1 MTKVVREMTAT
12 DKEYL
17 KQAYAFAAEH
27 SPDPSTQNGA
37 ILVDATVAVIASLD
51 DCDIELDG
59 PAVAYGANRFPR
71 GVEATKERLERPL
84 KYSFICHAERDV
96 IYDAA
101 KHGVATEGLTMY
113 CPWYACTD
121 CARAIIQSGIT
132 EVIGHRTILDKTP
145 DRWKE
150 TIDIALGMLDDAG
163 VKNSFVGGEE
173 GELDA
178 VGVRFNGEIWY
189 P

>member
-1 MTKVVREMTAT
+1 MTKVEMTAT
-12 DKEYL
+12 DKEFL

-37 ILVDATVAVIASLD
+37 ILVHQHDGRVIAR
-51 DCDIELDG
+51 
-59 PAVAYGANRFPR
+59 GANRFPR
-71 GVEATKERLERPL
+71 GVKVTKERLERPL
-84 KYSFICHAERDV
+84 KYSFICHAERDA

-101 KHGVATEGLTMY
+101 RWGEATYGRIMY

-121 CARAIIQSGIT
+121 CARAIIQAGIA
-132 EVIGHRTILDKTP
+132 EVIGHKTILDKTP

-173 GELDA
+173 GELGA
-178 VGVRFNGEIWY
+178 VGVLFNGEIWY

>member
-1 MTKVVREMTAT
+1 MTKIELTPD
-12 DKEYL
+12 DKSFL
-17 KQAYAFAAEH
+17 KIAYGIAADL

-37 ILVDATVAVIASLD
+37 ILIRGASIVVAQ
-51 DCDIELDG
+51 
-59 PAVAYGANRFPR
+59 GANCFPR
-71 GVEATKERLERPL
+71 GVEVTEERLERPL

-96 IYDAA
+96 IYAA
-101 KHGVATEGLTMY
+101 ARRGVKTDGLVMY

-121 CARAIIQSGIT
+121 CARAIIQAGIV

-163 VKNSFVGGEE
+163 VKHSFVGGEE
-173 GELDA
+173 GELGA
-178 VGVRFNGEIWY
+178 VGVLFNGEIWY

>member
-1 MTKVVREMTAT
+1 MTKTELTLD
-12 DKEYL
+12 DKSFL
-17 KQAYAFAAEH
+17 KIAYGIAADL

-37 ILVDATVAVIASLD
+37 ILMDGAAIVAQ
-51 DCDIELDG
+51 
-59 PAVAYGANRFPR
+59 GANRFPR
-71 GVEATKERLERPL
+71 GVEVTEERLERPL
-84 KYSFICHAERDV
+84 KYSFICHAERDA

-101 KHGVATEGLTMY
+101 RRGVKTEGLVMY

-121 CARAIIQSGIT
+121 CARAIIQAGIV

-145 DRWKE
+145 ARWKE
-150 TIDIALGMLDDAG
+150 TIEIALGMLDDAG
-163 VKNSFVGGEE
+163 VKHGFVGGEE

-178 VGVRFNGEIWY
+178 KGVLFNGEIWY